1 MEAGNVPGETT
12 LYHECIVIIW
22 VMKFSWKWELMKSHK
37 LWMVQDMQ
45 PKKAVSLNYGQRIQ
59 TTPCGVFELLSLEN
73 RSQGKCTLS
82 NKITKNWKAKLGGK
96 VSKMTT
102 KNSSAFIFFYLD
114 WQ

>member
-1 MEAGNVPGETT
+1 
-12 LYHECIVIIW
+12 
-22 VMKFSWKWELMKSHK
+22 MKSHK

-82 NKITKNWKAKLGGK
+82 NKITKN
-96 VSKMTT
+96 
-102 KNSSAFIFFYLD
+102 
-114 WQ
+114 